1 MTDIKKVAVLGAGH
15 GGCAVT
21 GDLTLRGY
29 EVRLHGRSAERV
41 AALRGGITVRG
52 VREGVARPALVT
64 TSLADAVA
72 GADLVAL
79 IVPSVAHGGYAT
91 ALAPLLPEGATVFL
105 DPGHTGGA
113 LHFATAFARA
123 GGRRVRLC
131 ETVTLTH
138 ICRMEGPA
146 TVAIYRITSNLRF
159 AALPG
164 RDAAGLAAELRP
176 LFPDIVP
183 VAHVLET
190 GLMNLNAVIH
200 PPGMLM
206 NAGWIEFTRG
216 DFLFYREAI
225 TPAVARMIEAVDAE
239 RLAVARALGVDV
251 PAFIDYFCT
260 AGLTTEE
267 ARASRSVY
275 RAMQESGP
283 NRTIKSPPSL
293 DHRYVHE
300 DVGYGLVPMAE
311 LGVLAGAPTAVI
323 DAVIVLCSVAMER
336 DYRREGLTL
345 DGMGLAGLTRE
356 ALLTK
361 IREGGRQ

>member
-1 MTDIKKVAVLGAGH
+1 MSAIKTVAVLGAGH
-15 GGCAVT
+15 GGCAVA
-21 GDLTLRGY
+21 GDLTLRGW

-41 AALRGGITVRG
+41 AALGAGITVRG
-52 VREGVARPALVT
+52 VREGLARPALVT
-64 TSLADAVA
+64 TDLAAAVS
-72 GADLVAL
+72 GADLVVL
-79 IVPSVAHGGYAT
+79 VVPSVAHGPYAT
-91 ALAPLLPEGATVFL
+91 ALAPLLPAGATVFL

-113 LHFATAFARA
+113 LHFAAAFARA
-123 GGRRVRLC
+123 GGRAVRLG

-164 RDAAGLAAELRP
+164 RDTTALAADLEP

-183 VAHVLET
+183 VGHVLET

-216 DFLFYREAI
+216 DFLFYREAL
-225 TPAVARMIEAVDAE
+225 TPSVARMIEGVDAE

-251 PAFIDYFCT
+251 PAFIDYFCA

-267 ARASRSVY
+267 ARVSRSVY

-311 LGVLAGAPTAVI
+311 FGVLAGVATPVI
-323 DAVIVLCSVAMER
+323 DAVIRLCSVAMER
-336 DYRREGLTL
+336 DYRREGLNL
-345 DGMGLAGLTRE
+345 AGMGLAGLSRE
-356 ALLTK
+356 ALMTR
-361 IREGGRQ
+361 IREGLHR

>member
-29 EVRLHGRSAERV
+29 EVRLHGRSSERV
-41 AALRGGITVRG
+41 TALKHGITVRG
-52 VREGVARPALVT
+52 VREGLARPALVT
-64 TSLADAVA
+64 TNLPEVVR
-72 GADLVAL
+72 GADLVIL
-79 IVPSVAHGGYAT
+79 IVPSVAHGAYAT
-91 ALAPLLPEGATVFL
+91 ALAPLLIEGTTVFL
-105 DPGHTGGA
+105 DPGHTGGT
-113 LHFATAFARA
+113 LHFAAAFTRA
-123 GGRRVRLC
+123 GGPRVRLC

-146 TVAIYRITSNLRF
+146 TVAIYRETTNLRF

-164 RDAAGLAAELRP
+164 RDSAELAERLRP
-176 LFPDIVP
+176 LFPNIVP
-183 VAHVLET
+183 VANVLET

-225 TPAVARMIEAVDAE
+225 TPAVARMIEAVDEE
-239 RLAVARALGVDV
+239 RLAVARALGVDI
-251 PAFIDYFCT
+251 PAFIDYFCA

-275 RAMQESGP
+275 RAMQESHP
-283 NRTIKSPPSL
+283 NRTIKAPPSL

-311 LGVLAGAPTAVI
+311 FGVLAGVPTPVI
-323 DAVIVLCSVAMER
+323 DSVIALCSVVQGW
-336 DYRREGLTL
+336 DYRREGLNL
-345 DGMGLAGLTRE
+345 AGMGIAGLSRE
-356 ALLTK
+356 ALMTRV
-361 IREGGRQ
+361 REGIE